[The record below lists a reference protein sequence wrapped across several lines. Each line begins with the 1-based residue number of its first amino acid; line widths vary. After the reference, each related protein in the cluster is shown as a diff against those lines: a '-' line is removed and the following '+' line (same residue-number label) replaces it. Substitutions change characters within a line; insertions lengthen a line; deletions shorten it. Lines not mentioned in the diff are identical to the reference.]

1 MKVITVDKEIKKDN
15 ILNEFV
21 KRTGRAP
28 TPAEEDLLNMMGT
41 QVSATDYLDK
51 VAKAAMSEVEVKP
64 QEKELSELEKKKL
77 EDYQAAGRKFE
88 EEEKDRKIKQEK
100 DAKDRELKEKGA
112 KDIKEWAAGF
122 YGETPR
128 HKEIRDRLYAITKE
142 KDRVNPY
149 GGSNKLEGLEKER
162 QSLLAEYKALHY
174 EIGTKTFNKVLLYE
188 SVDKELR
195 LESKDNGHTW
205 AVSELLSSG
214 QWARG
219 QFKLI
224 LENGKPTRLATVIEN
239 ETLYEFMKR
248 GMDADFTINLKE
260 EPDKPEVHKSKPSE
274 LTLLPEHEHKWF
286 EGKCCLCG
294 EPKEKGKE

>member
-1 MKVITVDKEIKKDN
+1 VSNETKKDT

-77 EDYQAAGRKFE
+77 EDYEAAGKKFE
-88 EEEKDRKIKQEK
+88 QEEKDRKIKQEK
-100 DAKDRELKEKGA
+100 DNKERELKEKGA

-122 YGETPR
+122 YGETLEHLAWR
-128 HKEIRDRLYAITKE
+128 NRLFAITKE
-142 KDRVNPY
+142 YDHASSKRKVELDI
-149 GGSNKLEGLEKER
+149 ER
-162 QSLLAEYKALHY
+162 ETLRGNYKKKHY
-174 EIGTKTFNKVLLYE
+174 EIGTKSFNKVLLYE
-188 SVDKELR
+188 SVDRELR

-205 AVSELLSSG
+205 ALSELLSSG

-224 LENGKPTRLATVIEN
+224 MENGKPTRLTTVIEN
-239 ETLYEFMKR
+239 ETLYDFMKK
-248 GMDADFTINLKE
+248 GIEADFTINLKD
-260 EPDKPEVHKSKPSE
+260 EPDKIEIHNSKPSE